1 MSKPMNDITNEQKRD
16 WILEALSIA
25 GFTEKQEFLGIFTQE
40 LGMKQI
46 VVDLTAGKTVWF
58 LKNGTRTAEDDEHGT
73 LANVMTIIT
82 DAEDGKMPTKSEPDE
97 IVHNGRSNIP
107 ATVDNTSLEMRQS
120 MPMTELSV
128 DTIKKYINDK
138 ATDDEAYVFLQL
150 CQARGL
156 NPFLKEAHLIK
167 YDHLKPATMVV
178 GKDAFMKRAE
188 LHPCFAGIEAGIIL
202 ESGDDSCPAINER
215 EGSFYLPVELT
226 HIVGGWAKV
235 YRTDRKVPIV
245 AKVAFSEYVGLTS
258 QGQPNKIWGSKPA
271 TMIRKVAIVQAL
283 REAFTTELGG
293 CYDQCEMGI
302 EDVEE

>member
-1 MSKPMNDITNEQKRD
+1 MNDITIEQKRD
-16 WILEALSIA
+16 WIHEALSIA
-25 GFTEKQEFLGIFTQE
+25 GFTEKQEFPGIFTQE
-40 LGMKQI
+40 YGMKQI
-46 VVDLTAGKTVWF
+46 VVDLTAGKSVWF
-58 LKNGTRTAEDDEHGT
+58 LENGTRTAEDDEHET
-73 LANVMTIIT
+73 LANVITIIT

-97 IVHNGRSNIP
+97 VVYSGGSNVP
-107 ATVDNTSLEMRQS
+107 VAVDNTSLALRQS
-120 MPMTELSV
+120 ELISDLTV

-138 ATDDEAYVFLQL
+138 ATDEEAYVFLQL

-167 YDHLKPATMVV
+167 YDHQKPATIVV

-202 ESGDDSCPAINER
+202 ESGDDYCIIDER
-215 EGSFYLPVELT
+215 EGSFYLPEELA

-235 YRTDRKVPIV
+235 HRTDRKVPCV

-258 QGQPNKIWGSKPA
+258 QGHPNKIWGSKPA

-293 CYDQCEMGI
+293 CYDQCEIGI
-302 EDVEE
+302 EEVVE